1 MGFFYRTIRM
11 VEHGIKPAYVFDG
24 KPPDLKSGVLS
35 KRFEGRQKAK
45 EDGEEAKEVGQSD
58 LFESLQ
64 VYAAGSEDMDTLTFN
79 APVLYRHL
87 TFSEA
92 KKAPISEI
100 VLEKALDGLGMNMEQ
115 FTELCILL
123 GCDYLEPIRGVGP
136 KNAFK
141 LMQEHGS
148 LKEVMKVLY
157 AKMAEREEADLK
169 KEKKAKAASA
179 KKGGKSKSKKEDE
192 DEDEAMESE
201 EEEKPVLKKEN
212 KAKSKR
218 RIESDEEEAEGEA
231 GSDPW
236 DDTVATSSPARTS
249 SPMRASSPA
258 ASSDAGM
265 KLDEDEEKKQD
276 EEGEDDHKME
286 DRTEA
291 EGEGAKEAKEEPKE
305 EEPKGDGVAVKKE
318 KTKKE
323 NDEAPK
329 KPAPVRRG
337 GIHVPEYYPWEDA
350 KKLFLKPDV
359 TPADQVE
366 LTWESPDIDGL
377 VQFLVADK
385 GFNEDRVRK
394 GAEKLIKMLNTKQQG
409 RLDGFFKVTES
420 TSSKAKAPPGGKGG
434 AGAKGAGAKRKAD
447 DKKDTGGKK
456 AKTGGK
462 K

>member
-1 MGFFYRTIRM
+1 
-11 VEHGIKPAYVFDG
+11 VF
-24 KPPDLKSGVLS
+24 
-35 KRFEGRQKAK
+35 
-45 EDGEEAKEVGQSD
+45 
-58 LFESLQ
+58 
-64 VYAAGSEDMDTLTFN
+64 AAGSEDMDTLTFN
-79 APVLYRHL
+79 TPVLYRHL

-100 VLEKALDGLGMNMEQ
+100 ILEKALEGLGMNMEQ

-123 GCDYLEPIRGVGP
+123 GCDYLEPIKGVGP

-169 KEKKAKAASA
+169 KEKKAKKAA
-179 KKGGKSKSKKEDE
+179 KKETKSKSKKDE

-201 EEEKPVLKKEN
+201 EDEKPAPKTT
-212 KAKSKR
+212 KAKSKK
-218 RIESDEEEAEGEA
+218 RIESDDEEADGGAESE
-231 GSDPW
+231 DW
-236 DDTVATSSPARTS
+236 DDTVVATSPARGS
-249 SPMRASSPA
+249 SPVRASSPA

-265 KLDEDEEKKQD
+265 KLDEEEEKKQD
-276 EEGEDDHKME
+276 EEVVEDHKME
-286 DRTEA
+286 DATEA
-291 EGEGAKEAKEEPKE
+291 EKEKERDTEGKEGNNAEVKEENDAEAKAGGSAADEKAE
-305 EEPKGDGVAVKKE
+305 KE
-318 KTKKE
+318 KKAKDDE
-323 NDEAPK
+323 EAPK

-337 GIHVPEYYPWEDA
+337 GIHVPEYYPWEEA

-366 LTWESPDIDGL
+366 IVWESPDVDGL
-377 VQFLVADK
+377 VQFLVVEK

-420 TSSKAKAPPGGKGG
+420 ASSKAKAGAGGKSG
-434 AGAKGAGAKRKAD
+434 AGSKGAGAKRKAD

-456 AKTGGK
+456 AKTGGRK
-462 K
+462 